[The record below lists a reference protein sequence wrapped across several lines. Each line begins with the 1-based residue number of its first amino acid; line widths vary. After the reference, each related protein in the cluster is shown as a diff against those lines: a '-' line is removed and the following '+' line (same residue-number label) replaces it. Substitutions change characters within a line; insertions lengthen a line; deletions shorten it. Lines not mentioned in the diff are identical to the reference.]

1 MTGLETGLSFVA
13 AAATCL
19 STYVGLK
26 IAPLEKENDA
36 LAKRMDGLHS
46 DARDA
51 REKLESRLQDIEKTY
66 IDRAELNRAVES
78 FGSRSDRNTER
89 IEAVVVAL
97 GVKVDHLAERM
108 VKIEAA

>member
-1 MTGLETGLSFVA
+1 MTGIEITLGLGTAV
-13 AAATCL
+13 TTVIG
-19 STYVGLK
+19 TYIGLR

-36 LAKRMDGLHS
+36 LAKRIDGLHD
-46 DARDA
+46 DAKDA

-97 GVKVDHLAERM
+97 GVKVDHLAERVM
-108 VKIEAA
+108 KVESA